1 MNTAFHDAL
10 NFAWKIHLVEAGFAS
25 RSILASYE
33 EERKLIAENLLD
45 FDAKFAALFSARMPS
60 ASEVGSANSS
70 NNTESPNEFVEVF
83 KSACEFTSGYGIMY
97 RKNLFNWSRSH
108 PAKSP
113 LFNPKGVKLISGK
126 AFTPSTVT
134 RLSDANIVH
143 LEQEIPVNGSFRI
156 YIFAGNQRKTHR
168 AVSDF
173 AANLARKRSF
183 YSAYQRPV
191 LGKAANFE
199 RHNPHSPFFTL
210 CVIYASEK
218 NKIDISAIPRV
229 LRSYYHHLY
238 ADDIPDIRV
247 PTAQAASHAKI
258 GFSLEQGG
266 VVVSRPDGH
275 VACTLKLVEGSGTVD
290 ALNEYF
296 SSFVTKPLGQ
306 DFHQAQL

>member
-1 MNTAFHDAL
+1 MNTAFHDSL
-10 NFAWKIHLVEAGFAS
+10 NFAWKVHLVESGFAS

-45 FDAKFAALFSARMPS
+45 FDAKYAALFSQRQPS
-60 ASEVGSANSS
+60 ASEVTSANGA
-70 NNTESPNEFVEVF
+70 NNSDAPNEFVEVF
-83 KSACEFTSGYGIMY
+83 KSACEFTSGYGITY
-97 RKNLFNWSRSH
+97 QQNLFNWSRNH

-113 LFNPKGVKLISGK
+113 LFNPKGVKLISGR
-126 AFTPSTVT
+126 ALTPSTVT
-134 RLSDANIVH
+134 RLSDSNIVH

-156 YIFAGNQRKTHR
+156 YIFAGNPQKTHR

-191 LGKAANFE
+191 MGKEGNFE
-199 RHNPHSPFFTL
+199 RHNPHSLFFTL
-210 CVIYASEK
+210 CVIYASQK
-218 NKIDISAIPRV
+218 NDINVTTIPR
-229 LRSYYHHLY
+229 LFQDYYHHLY

-247 PTAQAASHAKI
+247 PTAPAAAHAKI
-258 GFSLEQGG
+258 GFGLEQGG
-266 VVVSRPDGH
+266 VVVARPDGH
-275 VACTLKLVEGSGTVD
+275 IACTLKLVEGSGTVD